1 MHYLLN
7 RIDVESLIRKKDGS
21 ANNAG
26 KSSTMKIG
34 KHNSCGYLIS
44 KIWGSNHIEDK
55 HSLYRGKYCMKKFF
69 ESLRE
74 HPKSI
79 IILKRKKCYR

>member
-7 RIDVESLIRKKDGS
+7 QIDVESFIRKKDGS
-21 ANNAG
+21 ANNVG

-34 KHNSCGYLIS
+34 KGISCGYLIS
-44 KIWGSNHIEDK
+44 TIWGSNHIEDK

-74 HPKSI
+74 HEKSI